1 MHSTQHKKAADH
13 AGKKVVVVGACTS
26 GTFLCSSFNWI
37 AHSLMLAHDICADYY
52 RNGVGKSLSRLLDQD
67 GSDIRG
73 RCYNDAT

>member
-1 MHSTQHKKAADH
+1 
-13 AGKKVVVVGACTS
+13 
-26 GTFLCSSFNWI
+26 
-37 AHSLMLAHDICADYY
+37 MLAHDICADYY